1 MKKIVAALLCF
12 IFLFAGTSQP
22 SQQKIQITLSENDW
36 VTVIV
41 ALQEL
46 PYKQSEPII
55 NQIREQAS
63 KQLMKPKAVDSVKKK
78 Q

>member
-1 MKKIVAALLCF
+1 MKKLLVALICF

-63 KQLMKPKAVDSVKKK
+63 KQLMKPKAIDTVKKK

>member
-1 MKKIVAALLCF
+1 MKKLFAALLCF